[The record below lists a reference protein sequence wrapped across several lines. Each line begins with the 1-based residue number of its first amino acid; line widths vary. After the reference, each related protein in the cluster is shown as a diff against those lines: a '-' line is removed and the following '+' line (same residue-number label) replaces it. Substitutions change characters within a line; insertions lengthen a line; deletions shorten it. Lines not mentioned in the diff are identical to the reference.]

1 MEKQL
6 LLLSSGEETVSH
18 VRKALEPL
26 KYRITVESKLSS
38 GLKAMNGRE
47 LVLLDMPDN
56 VHALREIKSYCPE
69 ATVLVAAE
77 PEQAML
83 ALDDGAYHFLKK
95 PIRPHELKNAV
106 KNAAQSI
113 SMRSKLDQMKGFG
126 PPKLVM
132 GMGEAMRKVL
142 KQIQRTA
149 AKDIPVL
156 VVGEQG
162 SGKMLFAKTI
172 HRMSSRRLGAFL
184 VANKREDD
192 LIGNIS
198 ERLETLIAADGGIIV
213 IKDLHMYPPEEQKK
227 LAHQMKNGMLLPGG
241 EKADVRV
248 VATTESYKKGWPLSG
263 RFRSI
268 ISIPPLR
275 QRKEDIPLMAEHFI
289 SETAELFGD
298 EEKVISGEAMETL
311 KSHSWPANVSELKN
325 TVRRAYLLCRGQII
339 EPCHISTDD
348 GSTYCSIKD
357 FFEAKLSKY
366 IKELV
371 RVGNSGLH
379 TSVMEEVEKTLI
391 ELVLRETKSNQVRAS
406 KALGITRTTLRT
418 KIRNYG
424 LNRTTSDRK

>member
-1 MEKQL
+1 M

-18 VRKALEPL
+18 VRKTLEPL
-26 KYRITVESKLSS
+26 KYRITVKNKLSS

-47 LVLLDMPDN
+47 LVLLDMPDS

-69 ATVLVAAE
+69 ATVLVAAD

-95 PIRPHELKNAV
+95 PIRPHELKSAV
-106 KNAAQSI
+106 KNALQSI
-113 SMRSKLDQMKGFG
+113 SLRNKLDQLKGFG
-126 PPKLVM
+126 PNKLVM
-132 GMGEAMRKVL
+132 GMGVAMRKVL
-142 KQIQRTA
+142 KQVERSA

-162 SGKMLFAKTI
+162 SGKMLVAETI
-172 HRMSSRRLGAFL
+172 HRMSSRRLGGFL
-184 VANKREDD
+184 VTNKHEGD
-192 LIGNIS
+192 LIENIS
-198 ERLETLIAADGGIIV
+198 EKLETLVAAEGGIIV
-213 IKDLHMYPPEEQKK
+213 IKDLHRYSAEEQKK
-227 LAHQMKNGMLLPGG
+227 LASLMKNGMPRTGG
-241 EKADVRV
+241 EKADVRI

-263 RFRSI
+263 HFRTI
-268 ISIPPLR
+268 INIPPLR
-275 QRKEDIPLMAEHFI
+275 QRKDDIPLIAEHFI

-298 EEKVISGEAMETL
+298 EGKAFSGEAMEAL
-311 KSHSWPANVSELKN
+311 RNHRWPANVSELKN
-325 TVRRAYLLCRGQII
+325 TVRRAYVLSRGQII

-371 RVGNSGLH
+371 RGGNSGLH

-391 ELVLRETKSNQVRAS
+391 ELVLKETKGNQVRSS

-424 LNRTTSDRK
+424 LNRTSSPGTDRF